1 MEQGPY
7 QRFKTL
13 LQGRFDP
20 SGETSEDH
28 RDRLFLQVQL
38 SLAAHVIAL
47 LVIFYLL
54 LPLTAQGKDI
64 GSLLLWSALAA
75 ILSIIAI
82 FLNFGHRN
90 LCVNLLLTTLSLV
103 LVGSSFVLGGVMSP
117 TMIFLLAMPVL
128 ASTLTTPRWA
138 FCWTAITVG
147 SWLLILVLEN
157 NGFEMRR
164 ITLQSNVA
172 SVQVLSFLG
181 TALVVMSVLGSYVAA
196 NSRLRVAME
205 TKTERLDYLASYDSL
220 TAIPNRRALFEHA
233 DQCLRRAKRSSKPFA
248 LLMIDLNQFKQIND
262 TLGHK
267 TGDAILQH
275 FAQRLKRSFRDTD
288 FIGRIGGD
296 EFGVVL
302 EPVENIASVKLAVE
316 RLLNDGQSEAEVEE
330 KRIPYTFATG
340 IALYP
345 EDGQQML
352 DLYEK
357 ADAAMYRSK
366 RNTPEDFIWR

>member
-1 MEQGPY
+1 MDQGPF
-7 QRFKTL
+7 QRFRTL
-13 LQGRFDP
+13 LNARFDP

-47 LVIFYLL
+47 LLIFYFL

-75 ILSIIAI
+75 ILSITAI
-82 FLNFGHRN
+82 FLKFGNRN
-90 LCVNLLLTTLSLV
+90 LCVNLLLTSLSLV

-128 ASTLTTPRWA
+128 AATLMSHRWA
-138 FCWTAITVG
+138 FAWTVVTVA

-157 NGFEMRR
+157 NGIEMRR
-164 ITLQSNVA
+164 ITLQANVG
-172 SVQVLSFLG
+172 SVQVLSLLG

-205 TKTERLDYLASYDSL
+205 TKTEHLDYLASHDSL

-233 DQCLRRAKRSSKPFA
+233 DHCLRRAKRSGKPFA
-248 LLMIDLNQFKQIND
+248 LLMIDLNQFKKIND

-275 FAQRLKRSFRDTD
+275 FAQRLKSSFRDTD
-288 FIGRIGGD
+288 FIGRLGGD

-302 EPVENIASVKLAVE
+302 EPVESAASANLAVD
-316 RLLNDGQSEAEVEE
+316 RLLNDGKNEAEVEG
-330 KRIPYTFATG
+330 KCIPYSYATG

-366 RNTPEDFIWR
+366 RNPPDDFIWR